1 MNETSISRR
10 LFMSRKL
17 TFVLTFGLCFLFCS
31 MASGQGMPCTGQPD
45 EPIQY
50 GDIITCSITA
60 PGATDTFTFNGTA
73 GERVEIVTSSGSY
86 APCIELVGVGTACGH
101 NLQAWIDTVL
111 TQTRQ
116 YTIEAYDYFGN
127 GTLNYTLA
135 LQRVVPPSPAATQTT
150 YGQDL
155 PGQIN
160 PLGDIVPYYFTA
172 SLLDVVQVTI
182 ASGSYAPCVFLY
194 APDGTTTWNGCGH
207 NLRNGIT
214 TSPLTLAGNYSILV
228 YDYFPNDTLSYN
240 LNLQCLGGTCAVT
253 IIPDVAG
260 YIIL

>member
-1 MNETSISRR
+1 
-10 LFMSRKL
+10 
-17 TFVLTFGLCFLFCS
+17 
-31 MASGQGMPCTGQPD
+31 
-45 EPIQY
+45 
-50 GDIITCSITA
+50 
-60 PGATDTFTFNGTA
+60 
-73 GERVEIVTSSGSY
+73 
-86 APCIELVGVGTACGH
+86 
-101 NLQAWIDTVL
+101 LQAWIDTVL

-172 SLLDVVQVTI
+172 SVGDVVQVTI

-260 YIIL
+260 YIILRGTPLAGVGVSLTQPGAPSPQLTRTDNNGYYQFLNIISGQAFNVLIHATTNQAGSVSDDAASAGAVDDRRQTRSDK